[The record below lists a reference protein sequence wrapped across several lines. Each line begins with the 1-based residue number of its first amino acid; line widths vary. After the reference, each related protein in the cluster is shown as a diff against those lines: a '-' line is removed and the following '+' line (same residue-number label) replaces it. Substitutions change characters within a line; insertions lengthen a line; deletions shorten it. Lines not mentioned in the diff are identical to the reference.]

1 MDYGLLTMDFPV
13 AIFPSE
19 TSSHRHIHL
28 SHQGLP
34 VRYLTYVGGELSL
47 LSYLLLLHRSS
58 HQRMGTTPW
67 HLVRHQAL

>member
-13 AIFPSE
+13 AIFRSE

-34 VRYLTYVGGELSL
+34 VRYLTYVGSELSL
-47 LSYLLLLHRSS
+47 LSYLLFLHCSGY
-58 HQRMGTTPW
+58 QRMGATSW
-67 HLVRHQAL
+67 DLAGHQTF

>member
-13 AIFPSE
+13 AIFRSE

-34 VRYLTYVGGELSL
+34 VRYFTYVRCQLSL
-47 LSYLLLLHRSS
+47 LSHLLFIHCSS
-58 HQRMGTTPW
+58 HQRMGTTSRN
-67 HLVRHQAL
+67 LVRYQAL